1 MDPAQNNRQ
10 PGLAAPPEGQP
21 APAPETHHE
30 TPHVWV
36 ARGMMVVF
44 VTFCVE
50 VGLVLVTVP
59 WIPSLWH
66 ENSLLAPYPDIRA
79 FLAHDFVRGAV
90 SGIGLVDIW
99 LGIWEGLHYHDPK
112 P

>member
-10 PGLAAPPEGQP
+10 SGLAAPPEGQP
-21 APAPETHHE
+21 APGAGHDGHP
-30 TPHVWV
+30 VWL
-36 ARGMMVVF
+36 ARAMMVVF
-44 VTFCVE
+44 VAFCIEIGV
-50 VGLVLVTVP
+50 VLVTVP

-66 ENSLLAPYPDIRA
+66 ENGLLAPYPDARA

-90 SGIGLVDIW
+90 SGLGLLDIW
-99 LGIWEGLHYHDPK
+99 LGIWEGLHYRDPK